1 MSFFFFEEQ
10 RTTPQTRAPLLAS
23 GLVGDE
29 GPAPIRRRRVE
40 QLEARLRRQ
49 LAFGGA
55 RDARE
60 RRAPGADLMLSTLA
74 IT

>member
-1 MSFFFFEEQ
+1 MKNNE
-10 RTTPQTRAPLLAS
+10 RPRKTRAPLLAG

-29 GPAPIRRRRVE
+29 GPAPIRRRREE

-49 LAFGGA
+49 LAVGGA

-60 RRAPGADLMLSTLA
+60 RRAPGAHLILTTLVA